1 MKECALFNK
10 NTFLCIL
17 TPIQEFCRFFFFHFM
32 KVFNFPLNFFHWKV
46 SKENSIYMFIY
57 NKCMLHSEVRCY
69 AFNVSISLTTLIR
82 GGVLSFANCLLN
94 LYRPCQCILFLFI
107 GYYDGTKFD
116 PLRNP
121 TTTIVLSSG
130 KRNTTSTWRCSCWV
144 GTRAWVCTPG
154 YIYVHFFVYPA
165 TITLWF
171 SIAAS
176 TKPYGCNL
184 YSVLNRLCCWSS
196 QREKKCDIIILNKLI
211 RESSH
216 WHSFAIREGSSHQSD
231 KYISEHG
238 RFVVLLAQKLRC
250 LSPSMIS

>member
-32 KVFNFPLNFFHWKV
+32 KMFNFPLNFFHWKV

-57 NKCMLHSEVRCY
+57 NKFMLHSEVRCY

-184 YSVLNRLCCWSS
+184 YSVLNLLCCRIS
-196 QREKKCDIIILNKLI
+196 QCEKN
-211 RESSH
+211 
-216 WHSFAIREGSSHQSD
+216 
-231 KYISEHG
+231 
-238 RFVVLLAQKLRC
+238 VT
-250 LSPSMIS
+250 